1 MGIPGSLFTQL
12 AINFVRDFPGQADVE
27 HRHWAQHHPTSH
39 LSCLM
44 PRFLD
49 LPSQISHSEL
59 AASRGRIL
67 TSWSPVIGHFE
78 QERDTQQQQLFSCQP
93 RLKPEM
99 PQLPCSFRDV
109 RQHGKEMIRKQ
120 LSNAKVSKT
129 PRNPRETCTSTCFS
143 MTYRRA
149 HAQDKFPQH
158 LP

>member
-67 TSWSPVIGHFE
+67 TSWSPVTRHPAAAIV
-78 QERDTQQQQLFSCQP
+78 L
-93 RLKPEM
+93 
-99 PQLPCSFRDV
+99 
-109 RQHGKEMIRKQ
+109 
-120 LSNAKVSKT
+120 T
-129 PRNPRETCTSTCFS
+129 PTK
-143 MTYRRA
+143 A
-149 HAQDKFPQH
+149 AA
-158 LP
+158 